1 MTMTDPIADMLTRIR
16 NALKASHEQV
26 DIPSSKIKISIA
38 KVLKAEGYV
47 RNFKIISDGRH
58 RLIRIFLKY
67 DENGVPIIGGVKRV
81 SKPSCRVYAGYDGIP
96 KVLNGYGVNI
106 ISTSKGLLTDRE
118 ARKLRVGGEIL
129 CSLW

>member
-58 RLIRIFLKY
+58 RFIRVFLKY

-81 SKPSCRVYAGYDGIP
+81 SKPSCRVYAGYDEIP

-106 ISTSKGLLTDRE
+106 VSTSKGLLTDRE
-118 ARKLRVGGEIL
+118 AKKMRVGGEIL

>member
-58 RLIRIFLKY
+58 RFIRVFLKY

-81 SKPSCRVYAGYDGIP
+81 SKPSCRVYAGYDEIP

-106 ISTSKGLLTDRE
+106 VSKSKGLLTDRE
-118 ARKLRVGGEIL
+118 AKKMRVGGEIL

>member
-26 DIPSSKIKISIA
+26 DIPSSKIKIGIA

-58 RLIRIFLKY
+58 RFIRIFLKY
-67 DENGVPIIGGVKRV
+67 DEDGVPIIAGVKRV
-81 SKPSCRVYAGYDGIP
+81 SKPSCRVYAGYNEIP
-96 KVLNGYGVNI
+96 KVLNGYGVNVV
-106 ISTSKGLLTDRE
+106 STSKGLLTDRE

>member
-26 DIPSSKIKISIA
+26 DIPSSKIKVSIA
-38 KVLKAEGYV
+38 KVLKAEGYI

-67 DENGVPIIGGVKRV
+67 DENGVPVIGGVKRV
-81 SKPSCRVYAGYDGIP
+81 SKPSCRVYAGYDEIT

-118 ARKLRVGGEIL
+118 ARKMRVGGEIL

>member
-16 NALKASHEQV
+16 NALKASHEEV
-26 DIPSSKIKISIA
+26 DIPSSKLKINLTKI
-38 KVLKAEGYV
+38 LKSEGYI

-58 RLIRIFLKY
+58 KTLRIFLKY
-67 DENGVPIIGGVKRV
+67 DQEGDAVISGLKRI
-81 SKPSCRVYAGYDGIP
+81 SKPSCRIYRGCADIP

-106 ISTSKGLLTDRE
+106 LSTSKGLLTDRE
-118 ARKLRVGGEIL
+118 ARNLNIGGEVI

>member
-1 MTMTDPIADMLTRIR
+1 MTMTDPVADMLTRIR

-26 DIPSSKIKISIA
+26 DIPSSKIKINIA
-38 KVLKAEGYV
+38 NVLKSEGYI
-47 RNFKIISDGRH
+47 RNFKIITDGRH

-67 DENGVPIIGGVKRV
+67 DEEGVPVIGGVKRV
-81 SKPSCRVYAGYDGIP
+81 SKPSCRVYAGYDEIP

-106 ISTSKGLLTDRE
+106 ISTSKGLMTDSE
-118 ARKLRVGGEIL
+118 ARKMRVGGEIL

>member
-16 NALKASHEQV
+16 NALKASHEEV
-26 DIPSSKIKISIA
+26 DIPSSKLKINLTKI
-38 KVLKAEGYV
+38 LKSEGFI

-58 RLIRIFLKY
+58 KTLRIFLKY
-67 DENGVPIIGGVKRV
+67 DQEGDAVISGLKRI
-81 SKPSCRVYAGYDGIP
+81 SKPSCRIYRGCVDIP

-106 ISTSKGLLTDRE
+106 LSTSKGLLTDRE
-118 ARKLRVGGEIL
+118 ARSLNIGGEVI

>member
-58 RLIRIFLKY
+58 RFIRIFLKY

-81 SKPSCRVYAGYDGIP
+81 SKPSCRIYAGYDEIP

>member
-47 RNFKIISDGRH
+47 KNFKIISDGRH
-58 RLIRIFLKY
+58 RLIRVFLKY
-67 DENGVPIIGGVKRV
+67 DENGVPIIDGVKRV
-81 SKPSCRVYAGYDGIP
+81 SKPSCRVYAGYDEIP